1 MTLSNQTKENTT
13 KEFDLSETRFEH
25 IINLLNKKK
34 LSGLLTMEDE
44 KEKGEIYLREGN
56 IIHAK
61 LGELEGER
69 AIFSFIAWL
78 NGRGKF
84 IDSTENK
91 RASESFKKNVTYET
105 PFLIETMNKEITE
118 ISKMK
123 DLISSLD
130 LIFEVINT
138 GKPMY
143 MKTAELTVLPWVDG
157 KTSIREIGQVMG
169 REYTGVIKSIYKLY
183 KENIICKR

>member
-1 MTLSNQTKENTT
+1 MSLSNQTKEHIT
-13 KEFDLSETRFEH
+13 FDLSETGLEH
-25 IINLLNKKK
+25 IIDLLNKKR
-34 LSGLLTMEDE
+34 LTGLLTMEDE
-44 KEKGEIYLREGN
+44 KEKGEIYLHDGN
-56 IIHAK
+56 IIYAK
-61 LGELEGER
+61 LGDLEGER
-69 AIFSFIAWL
+69 AILSFIAWL
-78 NGRGKF
+78 HGRGKF
-84 IDSTENK
+84 IDS
-91 RASESFKKNVTYET
+91 RASENFKKNVTYET

-123 DLISSLD
+123 DLIYSLD
-130 LIFEVINT
+130 LVFEVINT

>member
-1 MTLSNQTKENTT
+1 MSLSNQT
-13 KEFDLSETRFEH
+13 KEFDLSETGLEH
-25 IINLLNKKK
+25 IIELLNKQRFT
-34 LSGLLTMEDE
+34 GLLTMEDE
-44 KEKGEIYLREGN
+44 KEKGEIYLQDGN
-56 IIHAK
+56 IIYAK
-61 LGELEGER
+61 LGDLEGER
-69 AIFSFIAWL
+69 AILSFLAWFH
-78 NGRGKF
+78 GRGKF
-84 IDSTENK
+84 IDPNK
-91 RASESFKKNVTYET
+91 RVSENFKKNVTYET

-123 DLISSLD
+123 DLIYSLD
-130 LIFEVINT
+130 LVFEVINT

-169 REYTGVIKSIYKLY
+169 REYTGVIKSIHKLY

>member
-1 MTLSNQTKENTT
+1 MNLSNQTREYIT
-13 KEFDLSETRFEH
+13 KEFDLSETGLEH
-25 IINLLNKKK
+25 IIDLLNKER
-34 LSGLLTMEDE
+34 LTGLLKMEDSR
-44 KEKGEIYLREGN
+44 EKGEIYLCNGN

-69 AIFSFIAWL
+69 AVLSFIAWL
-78 NGRGKF
+78 HGRGKF
-84 IDSTENK
+84 IDSES
-91 RASESFKKNVTYET
+91 SEKFKKNVTYDT
-105 PFLIETMNKEITE
+105 PFLIETMNKELEE

-123 DLISSLD
+123 DLIYSLD

-143 MKTAELTVLPWVDG
+143 IKTAELTVLPWVDG

>member
-1 MTLSNQTKENTT
+1 MSLSNQIKENTT
-13 KEFDLSETRFEH
+13 KEFDLSEMRIEH
-25 IINLLNKKK
+25 IIDLLNKNK
-34 LSGLLTMEDE
+34 LTGLLTMEDE
-44 KEKGEIYLREGN
+44 KEKGEIYLHEGN

-61 LGELEGER
+61 LGGLEGER

-78 NGRGKF
+78 HGRGKF
-84 IDSTENK
+84 IDSNKKMSENL
-91 RASESFKKNVTYET
+91 KKNVTYET
-105 PFLIETMNKEITE
+105 LFLIETMNKEITE

-130 LIFEVINT
+130 LVFEVINT